1 MWGIPAARAASRT
14 DKRPFRHAS
23 RACVKPSGS
32 GFFDA
37 PNFTPSAHPLF
48 HSDRG
53 YQYTNRQFKA
63 KLDGIHATQSMSRP
77 GRCIDNGPM
86 EGFWGIRKSEMYYL
100 QQFHTFEELKKAI
113 DEYMD
118 FYNTRRLQ
126 AKLKGLAP
134 LAYRNQTL
142 VA

>member
-1 MWGIPAARAASRT
+1 MTSLSRSLQT
-14 DKRPFRHAS
+14 ILRI
-23 RACVKPSGS
+23 
-32 GFFDA
+32 
-37 PNFTPSAHPLF
+37 N
-48 HSDRG
+48 
-53 YQYTNRQFKA
+53 
-63 KLDGIHATQSMSRP
+63 LDGT
-77 GRCIDNGPM
+77 
-86 EGFWGIRKSEMYYL
+86 
-100 QQFHTFEELKKAI
+100 LKKAI

>member
-1 MWGIPAARAASRT
+1 
-14 DKRPFRHAS
+14 
-23 RACVKPSGS
+23 
-32 GFFDA
+32 
-37 PNFTPSAHPLF
+37 
-48 HSDRG
+48 
-53 YQYTNRQFKA
+53 
-63 KLDGIHATQSMSRP
+63 
-77 GRCIDNGPM
+77 
-86 EGFWGIRKSEMYYL
+86 MYYL

>member
-1 MWGIPAARAASRT
+1 MNANP
-14 DKRPFRHAS
+14 D
-23 RACVKPSGS
+23 
-32 GFFDA
+32 
-37 PNFTPSAHPLF
+37 AHPLF

-53 YQYTNRQFKA
+53 YQYTSRQFKA

-86 EGFWGIRKSEMYYL
+86 EGFWGILKSEMYYL
-100 QQFHTFEELKKAI
+100 QLFHTFEELEKAI
-113 DEYMD
+113 HEYIV

-134 LAYRNQTL
+134 LAFRNQTL